1 MEPEATQA
9 SNAFRKYESDI
20 VDICL
25 LTLCSSPPW
34 LRFSQRSTS
43 SPLTTRSIHPNAFPS
58 IPAAAFGANNVIR
71 IQRQVDGTASPSADN
86 GIFENRA
93 LSRKHAEVWLS
104 EDHGISRVLI
114 RDVKSSNGTFVNG
127 ERLSAEGLES
137 EPRELQTDDIL
148 EFGSDIIDDQG
159 EIISHKV
166 TARATCAFTL
176 DEAEKAVEVEQEA

>member
-1 MEPEATQA
+1 MAALFPAL
-9 SNAFRKYESDI
+9 Y
-20 VDICL
+20 L
-25 LTLCSSPPW
+25 LPIDYSFYPPK
-34 LRFSQRSTS
+34 RI
-43 SPLTTRSIHPNAFPS
+43 PLHPS
-58 IPAAAFGANNVIR
+58 RGVGGNNVIR

-86 GIFENRA
+86 GIFENRV
-93 LSRKHAEVWLS
+93 LSRRHAEVWLS

-127 ERLSAEGLES
+127 ERLSREGLES

-159 EIISHKV
+159 EVISHKV

-176 DEAEKAVEVEQEA
+176 DEAERAVEVEQEA